1 MELPYSWSQI
11 TLKQL
16 ADIDSARAYDGNE
29 IHRWNRIV
37 SALTGE
43 TLETIEA
50 MPFDTVSGF
59 MSKCNWIIDVPTKIM
74 PDFILKGIKYNLCT
88 NPYNMTTGQ
97 YATLTE
103 YIKKDGYYKLAE
115 CAAVM
120 CIPEGEVYNSKALNE
135 RAQLFWDELTVDIV
149 YPYAS
154 FFLTLLEKSLPVIQE
169 SLKQKVTQVMK
180 ETKDVLME
188 MEGHS

>member
-1 MELPYSWSQI
+1 MEIPQSWSQI

-29 IHRWNRIV
+29 LHKWNRIV

-50 MPFDTVSGF
+50 MPFDVVTGL
-59 MSKCNWIIDVPTKIM
+59 MSKCNWITDTPSKLIPS
-74 PDFILKGIKYNLCT
+74 FELKGIKYNLTT
-88 NPYNMTTGQ
+88 NIYSATTGQ

-120 CIPEGEVYNSKALNE
+120 
-135 RAQLFWDELTVDIV
+135 
-149 YPYAS
+149 
-154 FFLTLLEKSLPVIQE
+154 
-169 SLKQKVTQVMK
+169 
-180 ETKDVLME
+180 
-188 MEGHS
+188 

>member
-29 IHRWNRIV
+29 IHKLNRIV

-50 MPFDTVSGF
+50 KPFNEISAL
-59 MSKCNWIIDVPTKIM
+59 MSKCNWIIDVPTKVM
-74 PDFILKGIKYNLCT
+74 PDFILKGVKYNLTT
-88 NPYNMTTGQ
+88 NPYSMTTGQ
-97 YATLTE
+97 YAALTE
-103 YIKKDGYYKLAE
+103 FIKKDGYYKIAE

-120 CIPEGEVYNSKALNE
+120 CIPEGKSFNSKDLND

-149 YPYAS
+149 YPYTA
-154 FFLTLLEKSLPVIQE
+154 FFLTLLEKSLPVIQG
-169 SLKQKVTQVMK
+169 SLNKQLNQVKK
-180 ETKDVLME
+180 EVKEALTEVE
-188 MEGHS
+188 RVS